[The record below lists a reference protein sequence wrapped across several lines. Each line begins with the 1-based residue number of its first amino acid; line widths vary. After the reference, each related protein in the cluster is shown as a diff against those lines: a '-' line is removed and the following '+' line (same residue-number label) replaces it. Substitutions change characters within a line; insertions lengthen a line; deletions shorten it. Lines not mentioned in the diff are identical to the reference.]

1 MENPGTFRGL
11 SRWVVLIRGGG
22 EMATGVAHR
31 LARCHFRV
39 CLTEVAQ
46 PQAVRRAVSFCEA
59 IYEGEK
65 TVEGITA
72 MRVGLPEEI
81 FPRWERGQI
90 PLLIDPAA
98 AIKDAL
104 QPDVLV
110 DAILAKRNTGTDLRD
125 APLVIGLGP
134 GFRAGQDVHLV
145 VETQRGHDLGRVI
158 ERGEAEADTGVPAEI
173 GGYSEERVLR
183 SPADGP
189 FTANKAI
196 GDRVSSGEIVG
207 WVAGFPVEAQISGVL
222 RGLIR
227 EGIEVQ
233 SRMKLGDIDPRAQ
246 REACYTISDKAR
258 AIAGGVL
265 EAILMRLGLS

>member
-1 MENPGTFRGL
+1 
-11 SRWVVLIRGGG
+11 
-22 EMATGVAHR
+22 MATGVAHR

-59 IYEGEK
+59 IYDGEK
-65 TVEGITA
+65 TVEGLTA
-72 MRVGLPEEI
+72 VRVNAPAEI
-81 FPRWERGQI
+81 FPLWERGQVPI
-90 PLLIDPAA
+90 LVDPTASIRAFID
-98 AIKDAL
+98 
-104 QPDVLV
+104 PDVLV
-110 DAILAKRNTGTDLRD
+110 DAILAKRNTGTDLGD

-134 GFRAGQDVHLV
+134 GFRAGRDVHLV

-158 ERGEAEADTGVPAEI
+158 AQGEAEADTGLPAEI
-173 GGYSEERVLR
+173 GGYSWERVLR
-183 SPADGP
+183 SPADGL
-189 FTANKAI
+189 FMAVRAI
-196 GDRVSSGEIVG
+196 GDAVAPGEIVG
-207 WVAGFPVEAQISGVL
+207 QVAGFLVQARISGVL

-233 SRMKLGDIDPRAQ
+233 SGMKLGDIDPRAR

-265 EAILMRLGLS
+265 EAILMRLFY

>member
-1 MENPGTFRGL
+1 MGNPGPFRGL
-11 SRWVVLIRGGG
+11 SRRVVLIRGGG

-65 TVEGITA
+65 TVESVTA
-72 MRVGLPEEI
+72 VRVSVPGEI
-81 FPRWERGQI
+81 FPLWEKGRVPI
-90 PLLIDPAA
+90 LVDPTASIRA
-98 AIKDAL
+98 FL
-104 QPDVLV
+104 EPDVLV
-110 DAILAKRNTGTDLRD
+110 DAILAKRNTGTDMRD

-158 ERGEAEADTGVPAEI
+158 EQGEAEADTGVPAEI
-173 GGYSEERVLR
+173 GGYSWERVLR

-189 FTANKAI
+189 FVAVKTI
-196 GDRVSSGEIVG
+196 GDALSPGETVG
-207 WVAGFPVEAQISGVL
+207 RVAGLPVLAWIPGVL

-233 SRMKLGDIDPRAQ
+233 SGMKLGDIDPRAR

-265 EAILMRLGLS
+265 EAILMHLEF

>member
-1 MENPGTFRGL
+1 
-11 SRWVVLIRGGG
+11 
-22 EMATGVAHR
+22 MATGVAHR

-59 IYEGEK
+59 IYDGEK
-65 TVEGITA
+65 TVEGLTA
-72 MRVGLPEEI
+72 VRVNVPGEI
-81 FPRWERGQI
+81 FPLWEKGLVPI
-90 PLLIDPAA
+90 LVDPTASIRA
-98 AIKDAL
+98 FMD
-104 QPDVLV
+104 PDVLV
-110 DAILAKRNTGTDLRD
+110 DAILAKRNTGTDLGD

-134 GFRAGQDVHLV
+134 GFRAGRDVHLV

-158 ERGEAEADTGVPAEI
+158 AEGEAEADTGLPAEI
-173 GGYSEERVLR
+173 GGYSGERVLR
-183 SPADGP
+183 SPADGT
-189 FTANKAI
+189 FMAVRAI
-196 GDRVSSGEIVG
+196 GDAVISGEIVG
-207 WVAGFPVEAQISGVL
+207 RVAGFLVQARISGVL

-233 SRMKLGDIDPRAQ
+233 SGMKLGDIDPRAR

-265 EAILMRLGLS
+265 EAILMRLEF